1 MTQTP
6 TKRLAPDLTE
16 SEEPLI
22 SLQVTKRDGRVVEFE
37 PARIQRAIEAA
48 FAAEYADKTNTPL
61 TDEQKQ
67 HVENITAMVIA
78 ACSEQDSSGDV
89 LEVEGVQDVVEEKL
103 MRSGE
108 FSVARRYIVYR
119 QERNR
124 ARMLR
129 MESVKQVNDI
139 TVTKTDGSTAP
150 LNTHLVKRRI
160 YEACHGLPQCKPNEL
175 LQELYANLYNGITT
189 IELEKAMVMIAR
201 QHIEK
206 EPAYNKVATRLVLNI
221 VYRQALG
228 EVPVK
233 QDFDA
238 IYLGKFEQA
247 LKDGVEADLLDA
259 ELLTYDFDKLIAAM
273 KPERDESFA
282 YLGSQTV
289 YDRYLIHINKRRI
302 ETPQFFFMRVA
313 MGLALREAK
322 EEREDY
328 AIRFYELLSTFR
340 FVSATPTLF
349 NSGTKH
355 PQLSSCYLTSVDDD
369 LGHIFKCIGDN
380 AALSKWAGGLGN
392 DWTRVRATGS
402 HIKGTN
408 GESQGVIPFLKI
420 VNDTAVAVNQGG
432 KRKGAVCSYLETW
445 HLDIE
450 EFLDLRKNTGDDR
463 RRTHDMH
470 TANWIPDLFM
480 KRVAEKGTWTLFSPN
495 EVPELHDIYGTEFEA
510 KYKEYEEKA
519 RNGEMHQH
527 RTIEAVELWRKMLS
541 MVFET
546 GHPWITFKDPSN
558 LRSPQDHAGVV
569 HNSNLCTEILLNTS
583 NDETAVCNLGSV
595 NLRMHTTPEGLD
607 QELVEDTVSTAV
619 RMLDNV
625 IDINYYPTEEAKN
638 ANMRHRPIGL
648 GLMGFQDALFIQKI
662 PYESNEAVAFAD
674 TSMEAISYH
683 AIMAS
688 TQLAEERGTYGT
700 YKGSKWDRG
709 MLPMDTNALV
719 AEARGAEYCDFNDDA
734 KLDWTPVREAVAKH
748 GMRNSNVMAIAP
760 TATIS
765 NIAGSYQSIEPTYR
779 NLFVKSNL
787 SGDFTITNSYLI
799 DDLKELGMWDEQ
811 MLDDL
816 KYYDGS
822 LQHID
827 RIPED
832 LKHLYKTAF
841 EVDIFALIACTA
853 RRQKWIDMGIS
864 FNLYIDQ
871 PSGKLLNDMYMA
883 CWKKGLKTTYYLRG
897 QGATRIEK
905 STTSAKGDTSK
916 HIARK
921 PAASPATTPAEATA
935 PATSVQATDVTT
947 SANDPAEQELIDKLL
962 DGKTGV
968 ANACSIDNP
977 DCEACQ

>member
-1 MTQTP
+1 MTQSP
-6 TKRLAPDLTE
+6 TKHLGPDLIETE
-16 SEEPLI
+16 GQTI

-48 FAAEYADKTNTPL
+48 FAAEYADKTNAPL
-61 TDEQKQ
+61 TEDQKR
-67 HVENITAMVIA
+67 HAENITAMVIA
-78 ACSEQDSSGDV
+78 ACSEQDSTGSV

-129 MESVKQVNDI
+129 MESVKQVSDI
-139 TVTKTDGSTAP
+139 TVTKTDGTSQP

-189 IELEKAMVMIAR
+189 TELEKAMVMIAR

-206 EPAYNKVATRLVLNI
+206 EPAYNTVATRLVLNI
-221 VYRQALG
+221 IYRQALG
-228 EVPVK
+228 EVPAK
-233 QDFDA
+233 QDFNA
-238 IYLGKFEQA
+238 IYLAKFEQA
-247 LKDGVEADLLDA
+247 LKQGVEADLLDP
-259 ELLTYDFDKLIAAM
+259 ELLTYDFDKLTAAM
-273 KPERDESFA
+273 QPKRDESFA
-282 YLGSQTV
+282 YLGSQTI
-289 YDRYLIHINKRRI
+289 YDRYLIHIKKRRI

-313 MGLALREAK
+313 MGLALREDK

-328 AIRFYELLSTFR
+328 AIKFYELLSTFR

-445 HLDIE
+445 HLDVE

-495 EVPELHDIYGTEFEA
+495 EVPELHDLYGSEFEA
-510 KYKEYEEKA
+510 KYTEYEAKA
-519 RNGEMHQH
+519 RDGQMHQH
-527 RTIEAVELWRKMLS
+527 RTVEAVELWRKMLS

-583 NDETAVCNLGSV
+583 NNETAVCNLGSV
-595 NLRMHTTPEGLD
+595 NMRMHTTPQGLD
-607 QELVEDTVSTAV
+607 SELIKDTVTTAV

-625 IDINYYPTEEAKN
+625 IDINYYPTEEARN
-638 ANMRHRPIGL
+638 ANMRHRPVGL
-648 GLMGFQDALFIQKI
+648 GIMGFQDALFIQKI
-662 PYESNEAVAFAD
+662 PYESQEAIQFAD
-674 TSMEAISYH
+674 SSMEVISYH

-688 TQLAEERGTYGT
+688 TQLAEERGTYST

-709 MLPMDTNALV
+709 LLPMDTNKLIV
-719 AEARGAEYCDFNDDA
+719 ESRGAEHCDFDDSA
-734 KLDWTPVREAVAKH
+734 TLDWTPVRQAVAKH

-787 SGDFTITNSYLI
+787 SGDFTITNEYLVN
-799 DDLKELGMWDEQ
+799 DLKELGIWDEQ

-816 KYYDGS
+816 KHYDGS

-827 RIPED
+827 RIPEN

-841 EVDIFALIACTA
+841 EVDIFALIAATA
-853 RRQKWIDMGIS
+853 RRQKWIDMGVS
-864 FNLYIDQ
+864 FNLYIAQ

-905 STTSAKGDTSK
+905 STTSAVGNTSK
-916 HIARK
+916 QGGARRDK
-921 PAASPATTPAEATA
+921 PAEVASAAGSAPTAVTPTIA
-935 PATSVQATDVTT
+935 
-947 SANDPAEQELIDKLL
+947 DPSIEKML
-962 DGKTGV
+962 DGK
-968 ANACSIDNP
+968 ALPNNACSIDNP

>member
-1 MTQTP
+1 MIQT
-6 TKRLAPDLTE
+6 TLTNFTRRLADVELH
-16 SEEPLI
+16 
-22 SLQVTKRDGRVVEFE
+22 VTKRDGRVVEFE
-37 PARIQRAIEAA
+37 PERIRRAIEAA
-48 FAAEYADKTNTPL
+48 FSAEYCGKSNSPL
-61 TDEQKQ
+61 NEDQLRQ
-67 HVENITAMVIA
+67 VDAIFAAVLDSCNIH
-78 ACSEQDSSGDV
+78 DRSGEV
-89 LEVEGVQDVVEEKL
+89 LEVEGIQDLVEEQL
-103 MRSGE
+103 MRGGE
-108 FSVARRYIVYR
+108 FTVAKRYIVYR
-119 QERNR
+119 QERSR
-124 ARMLR
+124 ARTLR
-129 MESVKQVNDI
+129 METTPTSTTAADI
-139 TVTKTDGSTAP
+139 TVTKADGSAQP
-150 LNTHLVKRRI
+150 LNTHLVKRAI
-160 YEACHGLPQCKPNEL
+160 YEACHGLPECMPNEL
-175 LQELYANLYNGITT
+175 LTELYNNLYNGITT
-189 IELEKAMVMIAR
+189 RELAKAMIMVAR
-201 QHIEK
+201 QKIEA

-221 VYRQALG
+221 VYREAFG
-228 EVPVK
+228 EMPQK
-233 QDFDA
+233 QDLEVV
-238 IYLGKFEQA
+238 YRGKFEAA
-247 LKDGVEADLLDA
+247 LKAGVEADLLDP
-259 ELLTYDFDKLIAAM
+259 ELLTYDLDKLVAAM
-273 KPERDESFA
+273 RPERDESFT
-282 YLGSQTV
+282 YLGAQTV
-289 YDRYLIHINKRRI
+289 YDRYLIHIEKRRI
-302 ETPQFFFMRVA
+302 ETPQYFFMRVA
-313 MGLALREAK
+313 MGLALREDK
-322 EEREDY
+322 DKREDY

-349 NSGTKH
+349 NSGTRH
-355 PQLSSCYLTSVDDD
+355 PQLSSCYLSTVDDD
-369 LGHIFKCIGDN
+369 LQHIFKSIGDN

-445 HLDIE
+445 HMDVE

-495 EVPELHDIYGTEFEA
+495 EVPELHDLYGSAFEA
-510 KYKEYEEKA
+510 KYEAYERKA
-519 RNGEMHQH
+519 RNGEMKQH

-595 NLRMHTTPEGLD
+595 NLRMHTTADGLD
-607 QELVEDTVSTAV
+607 QELVEDTVKTAV

-625 IDINYYPTEEAKN
+625 IDINYYPTDEARN
-638 ANMRHRPIGL
+638 ANTRHRPVGL
-648 GLMGFQDALFIQKI
+648 GVMGFQDALFIQKLS
-662 PYESNEAVAFAD
+662 YESQAAIDFAD
-674 TSMEAISYH
+674 TSMELISYH
-683 AIMAS
+683 AILAS
-688 TQLAEERGTYGT
+688 SNLAAERGTYST
-700 YKGSKWDRG
+700 YVGSKWDRG
-709 MLPMDTNALV
+709 MLPIDTIAEVAQHRGGAFVDQNTDTTLDWSAVRQSV
-719 AEARGAEYCDFNDDA
+719 AE
-734 KLDWTPVREAVAKH
+734 H

-787 SGDFTITNSYLI
+787 SGDFTIINDYLI
-799 DDLKELGMWDEQ
+799 QDLKDLGLWDEQ

-822 LQHID
+822 LAHID
-827 RIPED
+827 RIPD
-832 LKHLYKTAF
+832 ALKQVYKTAF
-841 EVDIFALIACTA
+841 EIDIFYLIEATS

-883 CWKKGLKTTYYLRG
+883 CWTKGLKTTYYLRG

-905 STTSAKGDTSK
+905 STTKAVGDTSK
-916 HIARK
+916 QIKKAPAPAGTASAAPAPPPVT
-921 PAASPATTPAEATA
+921 PAAPA
-935 PATSVQATDVTT
+935 VQPTVKDE
-947 SANDPAEQELIDKLL
+947 SIDKLL
-962 DGKTGV
+962 DGKTGI

>member
-6 TKRLAPDLTE
+6 TQRLTPDTTTDGTA
-16 SEEPLI
+16 I

-48 FAAEYADKTNTPL
+48 FAAEYADKTNAPL
-61 TDEQKQ
+61 SDEQTAQ
-67 HVENITAMVIA
+67 AQRITDMVIA
-78 ACSEQDSSGDV
+78 ACSEQDQTGDV

-129 MESVKQVNDI
+129 MESVKQVADV
-139 TVTKTDGSTAP
+139 TVTKTDGSSAP

-160 YEACHGLPQCKPNEL
+160 YEACHGLPQCKPNAL
-175 LQELYANLYNGITT
+175 LNELYANLYNGITT
-189 IELEKAMVMIAR
+189 TELEKAMVMIAR

-206 EPAYNKVATRLVLNI
+206 EPAYNTVATRLVLNI

-228 EVPVK
+228 EVPAE
-233 QDFDA
+233 QDFEA
-238 IYLGKFEQA
+238 IYLGKFEDA
-247 LKDGVEADLLDA
+247 LKAGVEAELLDP
-259 ELLTYDFDKLIAAM
+259 ELLTYDFDKLTAAM
-273 KPERDESFA
+273 KPKRDESFA

-289 YDRYLIHINKRRI
+289 YDRYLIHIKKRRI
-302 ETPQFFFMRVA
+302 ETPQYFFMRVA

-322 EEREDY
+322 GEREDY
-328 AIRFYELLSTFR
+328 AIKFYELLSTFR

-349 NSGTKH
+349 NSGTTH

-369 LGHIFKCIGDN
+369 LSHIFKCVGDN
-380 AALSKWAGGLGN
+380 ASLSKWAGGLGN

-445 HLDIE
+445 HLDVE

-480 KRVAEKGTWTLFSPN
+480 KRVADKGTWTLFSPN
-495 EVPELHDIYGTEFEA
+495 EVPELHDLYGAEFEA
-510 KYKEYEEKA
+510 KYTEYEQKA
-519 RNGEMHQH
+519 RDGQMHQH

-595 NLRMHTTPEGLD
+595 NMRMHTKPDGLD
-607 QELVEDTVSTAV
+607 QDLVKDTVTTAV

-625 IDINYYPTEEAKN
+625 IDINYYPTPEAKA
-638 ANMRHRPIGL
+638 ANTRHRPIGL
-648 GLMGFQDALFIQKI
+648 GIMGFQDALFIQKI
-662 PYESNEAVAFAD
+662 PYESQEAIQFAD
-674 TSMEAISYH
+674 SSMEAISYH
-683 AIMAS
+683 AILAS
-688 TQLAEERGTYGT
+688 TQLAEERGTYGS
-700 YKGSKWDRG
+700 YSGSKWDRG
-709 MLPMDTNALV
+709 MLPMDTNKLLI
-719 AEARGAEYCDFNDDA
+719 ESRGAEHCDLDDSA
-734 KLDWTPVREAVAKH
+734 TLDWTPVREAVAKH

-787 SGDFTITNSYLI
+787 SGDFTITNEYLVN
-799 DDLKELGMWDEQ
+799 DLKELGLWDEQ

-816 KYYDGS
+816 KHYDGS

-841 EVDIFALIACTA
+841 EIDIFALIAATS
-853 RRQKWIDMGIS
+853 RRQKWIDMGVS
-864 FNLYIDQ
+864 FNLYIAQ

-905 STTSAKGDTSK
+905 STTSAVGNTSK
-916 HIARK
+916 QIGTRRTQSA
-921 PAASPATTPAEATA
+921 PAEVASAAVSTPPATVTPTVA
-935 PATSVQATDVTT
+935 
-947 SANDPAEQELIDKLL
+947 DPSIDKML
-962 DGKTGV
+962 DGK
-968 ANACSIDNP
+968 ALPDNACSIDNP

>member
-6 TKRLAPDLTE
+6 TQRLAPDLTQAGP
-16 SEEPLI
+16 SI
-22 SLQVTKRDGRVVEFE
+22 TLQVTKRDGRVVEFE

-48 FAAEYADKTNTPL
+48 FHAEYADKTNAPL
-61 TDEQKQ
+61 SDEQRR
-67 HVENITAMVIA
+67 HVENITKMVIA

-89 LEVEGVQDVVEEKL
+89 LEVEGVQDLVEEKL

-129 MESVKQVNDI
+129 METVKQASDF
-139 TVTKTDGSTAP
+139 TVTRRGGATEP

-175 LQELYANLYNGITT
+175 LQELYANLYNGISTT
-189 IELEKAMVMIAR
+189 ELEKAMVMIAR

-221 VYRQALG
+221 VYREALG
-228 EVPVK
+228 EVPTK
-233 QDFDA
+233 ADLDTA
-238 IYLGKFEQA
+238 YRGKFEDA
-247 LKDGVEADLLDA
+247 LRSGVEADLLDKQ
-259 ELLTYDFDKLIAAM
+259 LLTYDLARLARALKID
-273 KPERDESFA
+273 RDESFT
-282 YLGSQTV
+282 YLGAQTV

-313 MGLALREAK
+313 MGLALREKPEA
-322 EEREDY
+322 REDY

-349 NSGTKH
+349 NAGTRH
-355 PQLSSCYLTSVDDD
+355 PQLSSCYLTSIDDD
-369 LGHIFKCIGDN
+369 LHHIFKSIGDN

-450 EFLDLRKNTGDDR
+450 EFLELRKNTGDDR

-480 KRVAEKGTWTLFSPN
+480 KRVADKGTWTLFSPN
-495 EVPELHDIYGTEFEA
+495 EVPELHDLYGKAFEDKYTEYEA
-510 KYKEYEEKA
+510 KA
-519 RNGEMHQH
+519 RDGQMNQH
-527 RTIEAVELWRKMLS
+527 RTVEAVELWRKMLS

-546 GHPWITFKDPSN
+546 GHPWMTFKDPSN

-595 NLRMHTTPEGLD
+595 NLRMHTTPDGLD
-607 QELVEDTVSTAV
+607 QELVKDTVATAV

-625 IDINYYPTEEAKN
+625 IDINYYPTEEARN
-638 ANMRHRPIGL
+638 ANTRHRPIGL

-662 PYESNEAVAFAD
+662 PYESQRAIEFAD
-674 TSMEAISYH
+674 QSMEVISYH
-683 AIMAS
+683 AILAS
-688 TQLAEERGTYGT
+688 TRLAAERGTYQT
-700 YKGSKWDRG
+700 YEGSKWDRG
-709 MLPMDTNALV
+709 MLPMDTNKLV
-719 AEARGAEYCDFNDDA
+719 AEHRGAAYCDFNDDA
-734 KLDWTPVREAVAKH
+734 RLDWTPVREAVAKY

-787 SGDFTITNSYLI
+787 SGDFTITNAYLVN
-799 DDLKELGMWDEQ
+799 DLKQLGLWDEQ

-827 RIPED
+827 RVPED

-841 EVDIFALIACTA
+841 EIDIFALIACTA

-871 PSGKLLNDMYMA
+871 PSGKLLNDMYMS
-883 CWKKGLKTTYYLRG
+883 CWKQGLKTTYYLRG

-905 STTSAKGDTSK
+905 STTKAVGDTSK
-916 HIARK
+916 QIRTPAK
-921 PAASPATTPAEATA
+921 PQAVTPAAAEPAKP
-935 PATSVQATDVTT
+935 QAAVEPTV
-947 SANDPAEQELIDKLL
+947 NDPNIDQLL
-962 DGKTGV
+962 DGKAV
-968 ANACSIDNP
+968 PNNACSIDNP

>member
-16 SEEPLI
+16 TEAPLL

-48 FAAEYADKTNTPL
+48 FAAEYTDKTNTPL
-61 TDEQKQ
+61 SDEQRR
-67 HVENITAMVIA
+67 HIENITSMVIA
-78 ACSEQDSSGDV
+78 ACSEQDSTGSV

-124 ARMLR
+124 ARILR
-129 MESVKQVNDI
+129 MESVQQASDV
-139 TVTKTDGSTAP
+139 TVTRSDGKTEP

-160 YEACHGLPQCKPNEL
+160 YEACHGLPECKPNEL

-189 IELEKAMVMIAR
+189 TELEKAMVMIAR

-206 EPAYNKVATRLVLNI
+206 EPAYNTVATRLVLNI

-228 EVPVK
+228 EVPAK
-233 QDFDA
+233 QDFESV
-238 IYLGKFEQA
+238 YLSRFEQA
-247 LKDGVEADLLDA
+247 LKDGVEADLLDP
-259 ELLTYDFDKLIAAM
+259 ELLTYDFAKLTAAM

-289 YDRYLIHINKRRI
+289 YDRYLIHIKKRRI

-313 MGLALREAK
+313 MGLAIQEDKAK
-322 EEREDY
+322 REDY
-328 AIRFYELLSTFR
+328 AIKFYELLSTFR

-369 LGHIFKCIGDN
+369 LGHIFKCVGDN

-392 DWTRVRATGS
+392 DWTRVRATGA

-432 KRKGAVCSYLETW
+432 KRKGAVCSYLESW
-445 HLDIE
+445 HLDVE

-495 EVPELHDIYGTEFEA
+495 EVPELHDLYGEAFEA
-510 KYKEYEEKA
+510 KYNEYEEKA

-558 LRSPQDHAGVV
+558 LRSPQDHTGVV

-583 NDETAVCNLGSV
+583 NNETAVCNLGSV
-595 NLRMHTTPEGLD
+595 NLRMHTTPE
-607 QELVEDTVSTAV
+607 
-619 RMLDNV
+619 
-625 IDINYYPTEEAKN
+625 
-638 ANMRHRPIGL
+638 
-648 GLMGFQDALFIQKI
+648 
-662 PYESNEAVAFAD
+662 
-674 TSMEAISYH
+674 
-683 AIMAS
+683 
-688 TQLAEERGTYGT
+688 
-700 YKGSKWDRG
+700 
-709 MLPMDTNALV
+709 
-719 AEARGAEYCDFNDDA
+719 
-734 KLDWTPVREAVAKH
+734 
-748 GMRNSNVMAIAP
+748 
-760 TATIS
+760 
-765 NIAGSYQSIEPTYR
+765 
-779 NLFVKSNL
+779 
-787 SGDFTITNSYLI
+787 
-799 DDLKELGMWDEQ
+799 
-811 MLDDL
+811 
-816 KYYDGS
+816 
-822 LQHID
+822 
-827 RIPED
+827 
-832 LKHLYKTAF
+832 
-841 EVDIFALIACTA
+841 
-853 RRQKWIDMGIS
+853 
-864 FNLYIDQ
+864 
-871 PSGKLLNDMYMA
+871 
-883 CWKKGLKTTYYLRG
+883 
-897 QGATRIEK
+897 
-905 STTSAKGDTSK
+905 
-916 HIARK
+916 
-921 PAASPATTPAEATA
+921 
-935 PATSVQATDVTT
+935 
-947 SANDPAEQELIDKLL
+947 
-962 DGKTGV
+962 
-968 ANACSIDNP
+968 
-977 DCEACQ
+977 

>member
-6 TKRLAPDLTE
+6 TKRLTPDLTD
-16 SEEPLI
+16 SGTNI
-22 SLQVTKRDGRVVEFE
+22 TLQVTKRDGRVVEFE

-48 FAAEYADKTNTPL
+48 FVAEYADKTNAPL
-61 TDEQKQ
+61 SDAQRTHID
-67 HVENITAMVIA
+67 NITKMVIA
-78 ACSEQDSSGDV
+78 ACSDQDRSGAV
-89 LEVEGVQDVVEEKL
+89 LEVEGVQDLVEEKL

-124 ARMLR
+124 ARVLR
-129 MESVKQVNDI
+129 MESVKQAADI
-139 TVTKTDGSTAP
+139 TVNKPDGTTEP

-189 IELEKAMVMIAR
+189 TELEKAMVMVTR
-201 QHIEK
+201 QHIET

-228 EVPVK
+228 EVPAK
-233 QDFDA
+233 QDHDA
-238 IYLGKFEQA
+238 IYRVKFEEA
-247 LKDGVEADLLDA
+247 LKAGVEAELLNP
-259 ELLTYDFDKLIAAM
+259 ELLTYDMAKLVAAL
-273 KPERDESFA
+273 KPERDETFT
-282 YLGSQTV
+282 YLGAQTV
-289 YDRYLIHINKRRI
+289 YDRYLIHISKRRI

-313 MGLALREAK
+313 MGLALREDKA
-322 EEREDY
+322 ERETY
-328 AIRFYELLSTFR
+328 AIKFYELLSTFR

-349 NSGTKH
+349 NSGTRH

-380 AALSKWAGGLGN
+380 ASLSKWAGGLGN

-450 EFLDLRKNTGDDR
+450 EFLELRKNTGDDR

-480 KRVAEKGTWTLFSPN
+480 KRVADKGTWTLFSPN
-495 EVPELHDIYGTEFEA
+495 EVPELHDLYGKAFEA
-510 KYKEYEEKA
+510 KYVEYERKA
-519 RNGEMHQH
+519 RDGQMHQH
-527 RTIEAVELWRKMLS
+527 RTVEAVELWRKMLS

-546 GHPWITFKDPSN
+546 GHPWMTFKDPSN

-583 NDETAVCNLGSV
+583 NNETAVCNLGSL
-595 NLRMHTTPEGLD
+595 NMPMLTTADGLD
-607 QELVEDTVSTAV
+607 ADLIADTVNTAV

-625 IDINYYPTEEAKN
+625 IDINYYPTPEAKN
-638 ANMRHRPIGL
+638 ANLRHRPIGL

-662 PYESNEAVAFAD
+662 PYESQSAIEFAD
-674 TSMEAISYH
+674 TSMELISYH
-683 AIMAS
+683 AILAS
-688 TQLAEERGTYGT
+688 TRLAEERGTYST

-709 MLPMDTNALV
+709 LLPMDTNRLV
-719 AEARGAEYCDFNDDA
+719 IEHRGAEFCEFNDSST
-734 KLDWTPVREAVAKH
+734 LDWSVVRDAVKQH

-787 SGDFTITNSYLI
+787 SGDFTIVNDYLI
-799 DDLKELGMWDEQ
+799 NDLKELGLWDEQ

-841 EVDIFALIACTA
+841 EIDIFALIACTA
-853 RRQKWIDMGIS
+853 RRQKWIDMGVS

-883 CWKKGLKTTYYLRG
+883 CWKQGLKTTYYLRG

-905 STTSAKGDTSK
+905 STTRAVGDTSK
-916 HIARK
+916 QIRK
-921 PAASPATTPAEATA
+921 APAPSASPAATAAEANA
-935 PATSVQATDVTT
+935 PITPTT
-947 SANDPAEQELIDKLL
+947 SATDPSEAELIDKLL
-962 DGKTGV
+962 EGKQIV
-968 ANACSIDNP
+968 KNACSIDNP
-977 DCEACQ
+977 SCEACQ

>member
-1 MTQTP
+1 
-6 TKRLAPDLTE
+6 
-16 SEEPLI
+16 
-22 SLQVTKRDGRVVEFE
+22 
-37 PARIQRAIEAA
+37 
-48 FAAEYADKTNTPL
+48 
-61 TDEQKQ
+61 
-67 HVENITAMVIA
+67 
-78 ACSEQDSSGDV
+78 
-89 LEVEGVQDVVEEKL
+89 
-103 MRSGE
+103 
-108 FSVARRYIVYR
+108 
-119 QERNR
+119 
-124 ARMLR
+124 
-129 MESVKQVNDI
+129 
-139 TVTKTDGSTAP
+139 
-150 LNTHLVKRRI
+150 
-160 YEACHGLPQCKPNEL
+160 
-175 LQELYANLYNGITT
+175 
-189 IELEKAMVMIAR
+189 MVMIAR

-206 EPAYNKVATRLVLNI
+206 EPAYNTVATRLVLNI

-228 EVPVK
+228 EVPAK
-233 QDFDA
+233 QDFEA
-238 IYLGKFEQA
+238 VYLSKFEQA

-259 ELLTYDFDKLIAAM
+259 ELLTYDFAKLTAAM
-273 KPERDESFA
+273 KPLRDESFT

-289 YDRYLIHINKRRI
+289 YDRYLIHIKKRRI

-328 AIRFYELLSTFR
+328 AIKFYELLSTFR

-380 AALSKWAGGLGN
+380 ASLSKWAGGLGN

-432 KRKGAVCSYLETW
+432 KRKGAVCSYLESW

-510 KYKEYEEKA
+510 KYTEYEQKA
-519 RNGEMHQH
+519 RDGQMHQH
-527 RTIEAVELWRKMLS
+527 RTVEAVELWRKMLS

-546 GHPWITFKDPSN
+546 GHPWMTFKDPSN
-558 LRSPQDHAGVV
+558 LRSPQDHSGIV

-583 NDETAVCNLGSV
+583 NNETAVCNLGSV
-595 NLRMHTTPEGLD
+595 NMRMHVKPGTGLD
-607 QELVEDTVSTAV
+607 ADLVEETVTTAV

-625 IDINYYPTEEAKN
+625 IDINYYPTAEAKN

-662 PYESNEAVAFAD
+662 PYESQEAIEFAD
-674 TSMEAISYH
+674 TSMEVISYH

-688 TQLAEERGTYGT
+688 TQLAEERGTYST
-700 YKGSKWDRG
+700 YEGSKWDRG
-709 MLPMDTNALV
+709 LLPMDTNQLV
-719 AEARGAEYCDFNDDA
+719 KESRGAEFCEFDESA
-734 KLDWTPVREAVAKH
+734 QLDWTPVREAVAKH

-787 SGDFTITNSYLI
+787 SGDFTITNSYLV
-799 DDLKELGMWDEQ
+799 DDLKELGIWDEQ

-864 FNLYIDQ
+864 FNLYIGQ
-871 PSGKLLNDMYMA
+871 PSGKLLNDMYMS
-883 CWKKGLKTTYYLRG
+883 CWKQGLKTTYYLRG

-905 STTSAKGDTSK
+905 STTKAVGDTSK
-916 HIARK
+916 QIQTPAK
-921 PAASPATTPAEATA
+921 PQPTAAPPSPAVTAAEAPTA
-935 PATSVQATDVTT
+935 PVTPT
-947 SANDPAEQELIDKLL
+947 ASAKDPAEQELIDKLL
-962 DGKTGV
+962 DGKQGV

>member
-16 SEEPLI
+16 TGPSI
-22 SLQVTKRDGRVVEFE
+22 TLQVTKRDGRVVEFE

-48 FAAEYADKTNTPL
+48 FHAEYAEKTNAAL
-61 TDEQKQ
+61 TDEQRT
-67 HVENITAMVIA
+67 HVQRITEMVIA
-78 ACSEQDSSGDV
+78 ACSEQDQTGSV
-89 LEVEGVQDVVEEKL
+89 LEVEGVQDLVEEKL

-129 MESVKQVNDI
+129 METVKQASDF
-139 TVTKTDGSTAP
+139 TVTRRGGATEP

-189 IELEKAMVMIAR
+189 TELEKAMVMVAR

-221 VYRQALG
+221 VYREALG
-228 EVPVK
+228 EVPARK
-233 QDFDA
+233 DHEP
-238 IYLGKFEQA
+238 IYRGRFEQA
-247 LKDGVEADLLDA
+247 LRDGVEADLLDP
-259 ELLTYDFDKLIAAM
+259 ELLTYDLAKLTAALR
-273 KPERDESFA
+273 PERDETFT
-282 YLGSQTV
+282 YLGIQTL
-289 YDRYLIHINKRRI
+289 YDRYLIHISKRRI

-313 MGLALREAK
+313 MGLALREK
-322 EEREDY
+322 PEHREDW

-349 NSGTKH
+349 NAGTKH
-355 PQLSSCYLTSVDDD
+355 PQLSSCYLTSIDDD
-369 LGHIFKCIGDN
+369 LHHIFKCIGDN

-450 EFLDLRKNTGDDR
+450 EFLELRKNTGDDR

-495 EVPELHDIYGTEFEA
+495 EVPELHDLYGKAFED
-510 KYKEYEEKA
+510 KYLAYERKA
-519 RNGEMHQH
+519 RDGEMNQH
-527 RTIEAVELWRKMLS
+527 RTVEAIELWRKMLS

-546 GHPWITFKDPSN
+546 GHPWMTFKDPSN

-595 NLRMHTTPEGLD
+595 NLRMHTTPQGLD
-607 QELVEDTVSTAV
+607 AELIEDTVTTAV

-625 IDINYYPTEEAKN
+625 IDINYYPTEEALN
-638 ANMRHRPIGL
+638 ANTRHRPIGL

-662 PYESNEAVAFAD
+662 PYESQDAITFAD
-674 TSMEAISYH
+674 TSMELISYH
-683 AIMAS
+683 AILAS
-688 TQLAEERGTYGT
+688 TRLAAERGTYKT
-700 YKGSKWDRG
+700 YQGSKWDRG
-709 MLPMDTNALV
+709 LLPMDTNKIV
-719 AEARGAEYCDFNDDA
+719 AEHRGAEYCDFNEEA
-734 KLDWTPVREAVAKH
+734 RLDWSVVREAVAEH

-787 SGDFTITNSYLI
+787 SGDFTIVNDYLI
-799 DDLKELGMWDEQ
+799 NDLKELGLWDEQ

-841 EVDIFALIACTA
+841 EIDIFALIACTA

-871 PSGKLLNDMYMA
+871 PSGKLLNDMYMS
-883 CWKKGLKTTYYLRG
+883 CWKQGLKTTYYLRG

-905 STTSAKGDTSK
+905 STTRAVGDTSK
-916 HIARK
+916 RITGPSKSPAPSPTV
-921 PAASPATTPAEATA
+921 PAADVTANDAA
-935 PATSVQATDVTT
+935 PAKEADI
-947 SANDPAEQELIDKLL
+947 EKLL
-962 DGKTGV
+962 EGKKGI

>member
-6 TKRLAPDLTE
+6 TQRLTPDLTADGTA
-16 SEEPLI
+16 I
-22 SLQVTKRDGRVVEFE
+22 TLQVTKRDGRVVEFE

-48 FAAEYADKTNTPL
+48 FAAEYTDKTNTPL
-61 TDEQKQ
+61 TDEQLAYAQ
-67 HVENITAMVIA
+67 RITEMVIT
-78 ACSEQDSSGDV
+78 ACSEQDQTGSV

-124 ARMLR
+124 ARLLR
-129 MESVKQVNDI
+129 MESVKQVSDI
-139 TVTKTDGSTAP
+139 TVTTLDGKTEP

-160 YEACHGLPQCKPNEL
+160 YEACHGLPQCKPNAL

-189 IELEKAMVMIAR
+189 TELEKAMVMIAR

-221 VYRQALG
+221 LYRQALG
-228 EVPVK
+228 EVPAK

-238 IYLGKFEQA
+238 VYLSKFEQA

-289 YDRYLIHINKRRI
+289 YDRYLIHIKKRRI

-313 MGLALREAK
+313 MGLAIQEDK
-322 EEREDY
+322 DNREDY
-328 AIRFYELLSTFR
+328 AIQFYELLSTFR

-369 LGHIFKCIGDN
+369 LSHIFKCIGDN
-380 AALSKWAGGLGN
+380 ASLSKWAGGLGN

-450 EFLDLRKNTGDDR
+450 EFMDLRKNTGDDR

-480 KRVAEKGTWTLFSPN
+480 QRVAEKGTWTLFSPN
-495 EVPELHDIYGTEFEA
+495 EVPELHDIYGKAFEE
-510 KYKEYEEKA
+510 KYTEYEQKA
-519 RNGEMHQH
+519 RDGEMNQH

-595 NLRMHTTPEGLD
+595 NMRMHTTPGSGLD
-607 QELVEDTVSTAV
+607 QNLIKDTVTTAV

-625 IDINYYPTEEAKN
+625 IDINYYPTKEAKA
-638 ANMRHRPIGL
+638 ANTRHRPVGL
-648 GLMGFQDALFIQKI
+648 GIMGFQDALFIQKI
-662 PYESNEAVAFAD
+662 PYESNAAIEFAD
-674 TSMEAISYH
+674 SSMETISYH

-688 TQLAEERGTYGT
+688 SQLAQERGKYSTYE
-700 YKGSKWDRG
+700 GSKWDRG
-709 MLPMDTNALV
+709 LLPMDTNKLII
-719 AEARGAEYCDFNDDA
+719 ESRGAEHCDFDDSA
-734 KLDWTPVREAVAKH
+734 TLDWAPVREAVAKH

-787 SGDFTITNSYLI
+787 SGDFTITNEYLVN
-799 DDLKELGMWDEQ
+799 DLKNLGLWDEQ

-816 KYYDGS
+816 KHYDGS

-841 EVDIFALIACTA
+841 EVDIFALIAATS
-853 RRQKWIDMGIS
+853 RRQKWIDMGVS
-864 FNLYIDQ
+864 FNLYIAQ

-905 STTSAKGDTSK
+905 STTNAVGNTSK
-916 HIARK
+916 QGGARR
-921 PAASPATTPAEATA
+921 ATPAPGSSAA
-935 PATSVQATDVTT
+935 PVMNNGSGDAIDKPVGVTVE
-947 SANDPAEQELIDKLL
+947 DPSIDKLL
-962 DGKTGV
+962 EGK
-968 ANACSIDNP
+968 ALPDNACSIDNP

>member
-16 SEEPLI
+16 DGTVI

-48 FAAEYADKTNTPL
+48 FAAEYADKTNAPL
-61 TDEQKQ
+61 SDEQKR
-67 HVENITAMVIA
+67 HAENITEMVIA
-78 ACSEQDSSGDV
+78 ACSEQDQTGSV

-129 MESVKQVNDI
+129 METVKQVADI
-139 TVTKTDGSTAP
+139 TVTDRHGETQP

-160 YEACHGLPQCKPNEL
+160 YEACHGLPECKPNEL

-189 IELEKAMVMIAR
+189 TELEKAMVMIAR

-206 EPAYNKVATRLVLNI
+206 EPAYNTVATRLVLNI

-228 EVPVK
+228 EVPAK
-233 QDFDA
+233 QDFEA

-247 LKDGVEADLLDA
+247 LKDGVEADLLDP
-259 ELLTYDFDKLIAAM
+259 ELLTYDFTKLVAAI
-273 KPERDESFA
+273 KPERDETFT

-313 MGLALREAK
+313 MGLALRETK

-380 AALSKWAGGLGN
+380 ASLSKWAGGLGN

-495 EVPELHDIYGTEFEA
+495 EVPELHDLYGTEFET
-510 KYKEYEEKA
+510 KYTEYEQKA
-519 RNGEMHQH
+519 RDGEMNQH
-527 RTIEAVELWRKMLS
+527 RTVEAVELWRKMLS

-546 GHPWITFKDPSN
+546 GHPWMTFKDPSN

-583 NDETAVCNLGSV
+583 NNETAVCNLGSV
-595 NLRMHTTPEGLD
+595 NMRMHTKSDGLD
-607 QELVEDTVSTAV
+607 QDLVKDTVTTAV

-662 PYESNEAVAFAD
+662 PYESQEAIEFAD
-674 TSMEAISYH
+674 SSMEAISYH

-688 TQLAEERGTYGT
+688 TQLAEERGQYSTYT
-700 YKGSKWDRG
+700 GSKWDRG
-709 MLPMDTNALV
+709 QLPMDTNKLV
-719 AEARGAEYCDFNDDA
+719 REARGAEFCEFDESA
-734 KLDWTPVREAVAKH
+734 RLDWTPVREAVAKH

-787 SGDFTITNSYLI
+787 SGDFTITNSYLV
-799 DDLKELGMWDEQ
+799 DDLKEMGLWDEQ

-871 PSGKLLNDMYMA
+871 PSGKLLNDMYMS
-883 CWKKGLKTTYYLRG
+883 CWKQGLKTTYYLRG

-905 STTSAKGDTSK
+905 STTKAVGDTSK
-916 HIARK
+916 QIRK
-921 PAASPATTPAEATA
+921 TSAPAAA
-935 PATSVQATDVTT
+935 PAAPEPVVPAADVTANAEPETT
-947 SANDPAEQELIDKLL
+947 SEADLINKLL
-962 DGKTGV
+962 DGKQGV
-968 ANACSIDNP
+968 SNACSIDNP

>member
-16 SEEPLI
+16 SEAPLI
-22 SLQVTKRDGRVVEFE
+22 SLQVTKRDGRTVQFE

-48 FAAEYADKTNTPL
+48 FAAEYGEKSNATL
-61 TDEQKQ
+61 SDEQRA

-78 ACSEQDSSGDV
+78 ACSEQDNSGDV

-129 MESVKQVNDI
+129 MESSTQASDI
-139 TVTKTDGSTAP
+139 TVTNRQGATQP

-160 YEACHGLPQCKPNEL
+160 YEACHGLAQCKPNEI

-189 IELEKAMVMIAR
+189 TELEKAMVMIAR
-201 QHIEK
+201 QKIEA
-206 EPAYNKVATRLVLNI
+206 EPAYNTVATRLVLNI
-221 VYRQALG
+221 IYRQALG

-233 QDFDA
+233 QDFDTL
-238 IYLGKFEQA
+238 YRGKFEQA
-247 LKDGVEADLLDA
+247 LKAGVEADLLDK
-259 ELLTYDFDKLIAAM
+259 ELLTYDIEKLVATM
-273 KPERDESFA
+273 KPKRDESFA
-282 YLGSQTV
+282 YLGSQTI
-289 YDRYLIHINKRRI
+289 YDRYLIHIKKRRI

-313 MGLALREAK
+313 MGLAIREDKAK
-322 EEREDY
+322 REDY
-328 AIRFYELLSTFR
+328 AIKFYELLSTFR

-349 NSGTKH
+349 NAGTKH

-445 HLDIE
+445 HLDVE

-480 KRVAEKGTWTLFSPN
+480 KRVAQKGTWTLFSPN

-510 KYKEYEEKA
+510 KYTEYEEKA

-558 LRSPQDHAGVV
+558 LRSPQDHVGVV

-583 NDETAVCNLGSV
+583 NNETAVCNLGSV
-595 NLRMHTTPEGLD
+595 NLRMHTTPGSGLD
-607 QELVEDTVSTAV
+607 QELIKDTVTTAV

-648 GLMGFQDALFIQKI
+648 GLMGFQDSLFIQKI
-662 PYESNEAVAFAD
+662 PYESQQAIQFAD
-674 TSMEAISYH
+674 ESMEVISYH
-683 AIMAS
+683 AILAS
-688 TQLAEERGTYGT
+688 TQLAEERGAYSTYE
-700 YKGSKWDRG
+700 GSKWDRG
-709 MLPMDTNALV
+709 LLPMDTNKLIV
-719 AEARGAEYCDFNDDA
+719 ESRGAEHCDFDDSA
-734 KLDWTPVREAVAKH
+734 KLDWTPVRQAVAKH

-787 SGDFTITNSYLI
+787 SGDFTITNSYLVN
-799 DDLKELGMWDEQ
+799 DLKRLGIWDEQ

-816 KYYDGS
+816 KHYDGS

-827 RIPED
+827 RVPEE

-864 FNLYIDQ
+864 FNLYIAQ

-883 CWKKGLKTTYYLRG
+883 CWKQGLKTTYYLRG

-905 STTSAKGDTSK
+905 STTKAVGDTSK
-916 HIARK
+916 QGGARK
-921 PAASPATTPAEATA
+921 AAKPQAAEAPGPAALAAGAAVVTPTVE
-935 PATSVQATDVTT
+935 
-947 SANDPAEQELIDKLL
+947 DPAIDKLL